1 MLRAVVVNEVA
12 DQATWDDFKTLYPKR
27 VAMKDAEKAW
37 AQLTS
42 DERIACLTGLVP
54 WREAWLARGEMQ
66 FVPYPATFLRGHR
79 WEDDLP
85 EKWNQNR
92 AAHQSLTQTILIFS
106 AKEAIFPIKNL
117 HPQTK
122 DKLVMEDVDISY
134 AYSVNAAAI
143 ADLYI
148 RYGPSAHWYHDGEFY
163 PMATFI
169 ENLLRSAVN
178 DAVAKYDALAVNDNR
193 VPIQN
198 AIMDD
203 VRSKI
208 AAERLDGKVN
218 ISQVILTT
226 AVIPASVRESATSVV
241 TAQNALKAKQF
252 ELQTTQ
258 VEAQRMQALA
268 LQADDRYIR
277 YLNAQALLKMAEHME
292 SGCWEFQGN
301 RQAKGHG
308 RLNYHTR
315 KVLAHRLAWEL
326 THGPIPDGMLVC
338 HHCDNPPCCN
348 PLHLYVGTHKDNTG
362 DAMRRGRQWIPYRP
376 DYM

>member
-1 MLRAVVVNEVA
+1 M
-12 DQATWDDFKTLYPKR
+12 TKTYI
-27 VAMKDAEKAW
+27 A
-37 AQLTS
+37 
-42 DERIACLTGLVP
+42 IACAALLCGACTKVDTGEVG
-54 WREAWLARGEMQ
+54 LAKSFNGTIDPNPILGGSG
-66 FVPYPATFLRGHR
+66 F
-79 WEDDLP
+79 
-85 EKWNQNR
+85 
-92 AAHQSLTQTILIFS
+92 HQSLTQTILIFS

-277 YLNAQALLKMAEHME
+277 YLNAQALLKMADKAPAYAIIPMD
-292 SGCWEFQGN
+292 F
-301 RQAKGHG
+301 AKAGMV
-308 RLNYHTR
+308 NMP
-315 KVLAHRLAWEL
+315 
-326 THGPIPDGMLVC
+326 PI
-338 HHCDNPPCCN
+338 
-348 PLHLYVGTHKDNTG
+348 K
-362 DAMRRGRQWIPYRP
+362 
-376 DYM
+376 